1 MLLLDA
7 RSRIINGLSV
17 FPDHADPE
25 QWYYMPTAPHLT
37 TRRDSALG
45 VDIPQFMLLG
55 FRGDAGNG
63 GFLNFDCNVGASQ
76 AQIDDLAREIANAE
90 NLRNAP
96 RIAPIPL
103 EGGTVRL
110 MMLGKDSA
118 APAPTGT
125 PATPAGPQFVL
136 KMDHSANPSLYGDNQ
151 AAFSVQLDQDGFTV
165 MQQVLD
171 GEILPIAVVYSLEFL
186 GLRPAYNIRLKV
198 DWDRVQKH
206 MDESFSAS
214 ILVFSTE
221 IGKAVDELIDKRA
234 IVLESDTFVAE
245 GDDTKGIIDRRDA
258 ALAQVRSMITE
269 AFFNVSL
276 PPWTP
281 EKKPD
286 WERAMDA
293 VGRFATAQ
301 SAQAAGGPAA
311 GLMPSFSYKRM
322 DYTRMDKK
330 ALNVNF
336 SERVAVKKHIH
347 PQGHLQSLFKTL
359 RDGRVPMD
367 HFVKQVSLDNEWFK
381 KRKLR
386 VTARNDLAADD
397 IASINVRA
405 AYGDKPQNALLTPAA
420 LETKFEWFSQIDA
433 GKPLRDVAM
442 EYEVT
447 FKNVDTTKRPAR
459 LKSPPWTV
467 DIDNVEI
474 VPRDLYSLITV
485 PVMAENFPWE
495 RYSSVEVQLRYAD
508 DAHEIAQHD
517 TLRLTKEAP
526 SANWKMFVLDPDKT
540 TFEVKKVF
548 RAIDHRDVEHGWQ
561 ACDETQV
568 TVRNP
573 FPTRRVVQVVPSVD
587 WTQVQEAFVDFRY
600 EDPANNVLVEE
611 SMSFTEGTSSKAFA
625 VDLRNPALKSVFYR
639 ISLQYKD
646 SRFVELP
653 ESMTNATR
661 IAIKTDTKGHRIVTV
676 RAPSAFERRH
686 LRKATVSLRFEDFA
700 GGLSF
705 ADEMVFENGQSS
717 GEFEYDYL
725 DPARMR
731 FEYSVRWL
739 FENGLNKVTDW
750 TASDA
755 TELPLQIPN

>member
-125 PATPAGPQFVL
+125 PAAPTGPQFVL

-447 FKNVDTTKRPAR
+447 FKNVDATKRPAR

-611 SMSFTEGTSSKAFA
+611 SMSFTEGASSRAFA

-653 ESMTNATR
+653 ESMTNASR

-676 RAPSAFERRH
+676 RAPSAFEHRR

-705 ADEMVFENGQSS
+705 ADELVFENGQSS

-739 FENGLNKVTDW
+739 FENGLSKVTDW

-755 TELPLQIPN
+755 TVLPLQIPN

>member
-25 QWYYMPTAPHLT
+25 QWYFMPTAPHLT

-45 VDIPQFMLLG
+45 LDIPQFMLLG

-90 NLRNAP
+90 NLRNTP

-125 PATPAGPQFVL
+125 PATPTGPQFVL

-234 IVLESDTFVAE
+234 IVLEADTFVAE

-293 VGRFATAQ
+293 VGRFAAAQ

-322 DYTRMDKK
+322 DYKRMDKK

-447 FKNVDTTKRPAR
+447 FKNIDATKRPAR
-459 LKSPPWTV
+459 LKSQPWTV

-548 RAIDHRDVEHGWQ
+548 RALDNRDVEHGWQ
-561 ACDETQV
+561 ASDETQV

-611 SMSFTEGTSSKAFA
+611 SMSFTEGTSSRAFA

-676 RAPSAFERRH
+676 RAPSAFEHRH

-705 ADEMVFENGQSS
+705 ADELVFENGQSS

-739 FENGLNKVTDW
+739 FENGLSKVTDW

-755 TELPLQIPN
+755 TDLPLQIPN

>member
-125 PATPAGPQFVL
+125 PAAPTGPQFVL

-293 VGRFATAQ
+293 VGRFAAAQ

-447 FKNVDTTKRPAR
+447 FKNVDATKRPAR
-459 LKSPPWTV
+459 LKSQPWTV

-739 FENGLNKVTDW
+739 FENGLSKVTDW

>member
-37 TRRDSALG
+37 TLRDSALG

-118 APAPTGT
+118 APPPTGT
-125 PATPAGPQFVL
+125 PAAPTGPQFVL

-234 IVLESDTFVAE
+234 IVLEADTFVAE

-447 FKNVDTTKRPAR
+447 FKNVDATKRPAR
-459 LKSPPWTV
+459 LKSQPWTV

-548 RAIDHRDVEHGWQ
+548 RALDNRDVEHGWQ

-611 SMSFTEGTSSKAFA
+611 SMSFTEGASSRAFA

-676 RAPSAFERRH
+676 RAPSAFEHRR

-705 ADEMVFENGQSS
+705 ADELVFENGQSS

-739 FENGLNKVTDW
+739 FENGLSKVTDW

-755 TELPLQIPN
+755 TVLPLQIPN

>member
-7 RSRIINGLSV
+7 RSRTINGISV

-37 TRRDSALG
+37 TLRDSALG
-45 VDIPQFMLLG
+45 LDIPQFMLLG

-63 GFLNFDCNVGASQ
+63 GFLNFDCNVGATQ

-90 NLRNAP
+90 NLRNSP

-103 EGGTVRL
+103 ESGTVRL

-118 APAPTGT
+118 N
-125 PATPAGPQFVL
+125 PATAADPAAGPQFVM
-136 KMDHSANPSLYGDNQ
+136 KIDHAANPSLYGDNQ
-151 AAFSVQLDQDGFTV
+151 AAFSVRLDQDGFTV

-171 GEILPIAVVYSLEFL
+171 GEILPIAVVYSLDFL

-214 ILVFSTE
+214 FLVFSTE
-221 IGKAVDELIDKRA
+221 IGKAVDELVDKRA
-234 IVLESDTFVAE
+234 IVLEADTFVAE

-258 ALAQVRSMITE
+258 ALAQVRAMITD
-269 AFFNVSL
+269 AFFTVSL

-286 WERAMDA
+286 WERALDA
-293 VGRFATAQ
+293 VGRFAAGQ
-301 SAQAAGGPAA
+301 ASQAAGGPAA
-311 GLMPSFSYKRM
+311 GLMPTFGYKRM
-322 DYTRMDKK
+322 DYKRMDKK

-336 SERVAVKKHIH
+336 SERVAVRKHIH

-367 HFVKQVSLDNEWFK
+367 HFVKQISLDNEWFK

-405 AYGDKPQNALLTPAA
+405 AYGDKPQNALLTSAA

-433 GKPLRDVAM
+433 GKPLRDVTM

-447 FKNVDTTKRPAR
+447 FKNVDATKRPAR
-459 LKSPPWTV
+459 LKSAPWTV
-467 DIDNVEI
+467 DVDNVEI
-474 VPRDLYSLITV
+474 VPRDLYSLVTV
-485 PVMAENFPWE
+485 PVLAENFPWE
-495 RYSSVEVQLRYAD
+495 RYSSVEVQLRYT
-508 DAHEIAQHD
+508 DAAHDIAQHD

-526 SANWKMFVLDPDKT
+526 SASWKMLVLDPDKT
-540 TFEVKKVF
+540 MFEVKKVY
-548 RAIDHRDVEHGWQ
+548 RAVDNRDVEQGWQ
-561 ACDETQV
+561 STDETQI

-587 WTQVQEAFVDFRY
+587 WGQVQEAFVDLRY

-611 SMSFTEGTSSKAFA
+611 SMSFTEGASSKAFA

-653 ESMTNATR
+653 ESMTNASR
-661 IAIKTDTKGHRIVTV
+661 IPVRADTKGHRIVTV
-676 RAPSAFERRH
+676 RPPNDFAQRH

-705 ADEMVFENGQSS
+705 ADELVFENGQSA

-725 DPARMR
+725 DPSRMR

-739 FENGLNKVTDW
+739 FENGLSKVTDW
-750 TASDA
+750 TASAA
-755 TELPLQIPN
+755 TDLTLRTPN

>member
-1 MLLLDA
+1 
-7 RSRIINGLSV
+7 
-17 FPDHADPE
+17 
-25 QWYYMPTAPHLT
+25 
-37 TRRDSALG
+37 
-45 VDIPQFMLLG
+45 
-55 FRGDAGNG
+55 
-63 GFLNFDCNVGASQ
+63 
-76 AQIDDLAREIANAE
+76 
-90 NLRNAP
+90 
-96 RIAPIPL
+96 
-103 EGGTVRL
+103 
-110 MMLGKDSA
+110 
-118 APAPTGT
+118 
-125 PATPAGPQFVL
+125 
-136 KMDHSANPSLYGDNQ
+136 
-151 AAFSVQLDQDGFTV
+151 

-171 GEILPIAVVYSLEFL
+171 GEILPVAVVYSLEFL

-206 MDESFSAS
+206 MDESFSTS
-214 ILVFSTE
+214 FLVVSTE

-258 ALAQVRSMITE
+258 ALAQVRAMITE

-293 VGRFATAQ
+293 VGRFAANQ
-301 SAQAAGGPAA
+301 SAQAAGGPAM
-311 GLMPSFSYKRM
+311 GLLPSFSYKRM
-322 DYTRMDKK
+322 DYKRMDKK

-347 PQGHLQSLFKTL
+347 PQGHLQSLFATL
-359 RDGRVPMD
+359 RDGRVPMER
-367 HFVKQVSLDNEWFK
+367 FVKQVSLDNEWFK

-405 AYGDKPQNALLTPAA
+405 AYGDQPQNALLTPAA
-420 LETKFEWFSQIDA
+420 LEARFEWFSQIDA
-433 GKPLRDVAM
+433 GQPLRDVAM
-442 EYEVT
+442 EFEVL
-447 FKNVDTTKRPAR
+447 FKNVDTTKRPAK
-459 LKSPPWTV
+459 LKSKPWTV

-474 VPRDLYSLITV
+474 VPRELYSLITV
-485 PVMAENFPWE
+485 PVIAENFPWD
-495 RYSSVEVQLRYAD
+495 RYSSVEVQLRYSDEAND
-508 DAHEIAQHD
+508 IAQHD
-517 TLRLTKEAP
+517 TLRLTQEAP

-548 RAIDHRDVEHGWQ
+548 RALDNRDVEHGWQ
-561 ACDETQV
+561 ASDETQV
-568 TVRNP
+568 TLRNP

-600 EDPANNVLVEE
+600 EDAANNVLVEE
-611 SMSFTEGTSSKAFA
+611 SMSFTEGSSSKAFS
-625 VDLRNPALKSVFYR
+625 VDLRNPAQKSVFYR

-653 ESMTNATR
+653 ESMTNASR
-661 IAIKTDTKGHRIVTV
+661 IAIKPDAKGRRIVTV
-676 RAPSAFERRH
+676 RAPADFERRH
-686 LRKATVSLRFEDFA
+686 LRRASVSLRFEDFA

-705 ADEMVFENGQSS
+705 ADDLVFENGQSS

-725 DPARMR
+725 DPNRMR
-731 FEYSVRWL
+731 FEYRVHWL
-739 FENGLNKVTDW
+739 FENGLGKVSDW
-750 TASDA
+750 TASAA
-755 TELPLQIPN
+755 TELALRIPN

>member
-125 PATPAGPQFVL
+125 PAAPTGPQFVL

-258 ALAQVRSMITE
+258 ALAQVRSMITD

-739 FENGLNKVTDW
+739 FENGLSKVTDW

>member
-1 MLLLDA
+1 MLLLDS
-7 RSRIINGLSV
+7 RSRIVNGLSV

-45 VDIPQFMLLG
+45 LDVPQFMLLG
-55 FRGDAGNG
+55 FRGDAGSG

-90 NLRNAP
+90 NLRHAP
-96 RIAPIPL
+96 RVAPIPL

-110 MMLGKDSA
+110 MMLGKDSGA
-118 APAPTGT
+118 TPPTGT
-125 PATPAGPQFVL
+125 PSAPAGPQFVL

-171 GEILPIAVVYSLEFL
+171 GEILPVAVVYSLEFL

-214 ILVFSTE
+214 FLVFSTE
-221 IGKAVDELIDKRA
+221 IGKAVDELVDKRA

-258 ALAQVRSMITE
+258 ALAQVRAMITE
-269 AFFNVSL
+269 AFFSVSL

-286 WERAMDA
+286 WERALDA
-293 VGRFATAQ
+293 VGRFAAAQ

-322 DYTRMDKK
+322 DYKRMDRK

-347 PQGHLQSLFKTL
+347 PQGHLQSLFKVL
-359 RDGRVPMD
+359 RDGRLPMD

-447 FKNVDTTKRPAR
+447 FKNVDATKRPAR
-459 LKSPPWTV
+459 LRSQPWNV
-467 DIDNVEI
+467 DVDNVEI
-474 VPRDLYSLITV
+474 VPRDLYNLITI
-485 PVMAENFPWE
+485 PVMAENFPWD
-495 RYSSVEVQLRYAD
+495 RYSSVEVQLRYTDEAN
-508 DAHEIAQHD
+508 EIAQHD
-517 TLRLTKEAP
+517 TLRLTKDATTA
-526 SANWKMFVLDPDKT
+526 SWKMFVLDPDRT
-540 TFEVKKVF
+540 SFEVRKVF
-548 RAIDHRDVEHGWQ
+548 RALDNRDVEHGWQ
-561 ACDETQV
+561 PCDETQV

-587 WTQVQEAFVDFRY
+587 WAQVQEAFVDLRY

-611 SMSFTEGTSSKAFA
+611 SMSFTEGASSRVFA

-661 IAIKTDTKGHRIVTV
+661 IPVRTDAKGRRIVTV
-676 RAPSAFERRH
+676 HAPPEFAQRH

-705 ADEMVFENGQSS
+705 ADELVFENGQSS

-725 DPARMR
+725 DADRMR
-731 FEYSVRWL
+731 YEYSVRWL
-739 FENGLNKVTDW
+739 FENGLSKVTDW
-750 TASDA
+750 TATAA
-755 TELPLQIPN
+755 TDLVLHLPH

>member
-125 PATPAGPQFVL
+125 PAAPTGPQFVL

-653 ESMTNATR
+653 ESMTNASR

-739 FENGLNKVTDW
+739 FENGLSKVTDW

>member
-1 MLLLDA
+1 MLLLDS

-37 TRRDSALG
+37 TLRDSALG
-45 VDIPQFMLLG
+45 LDIPQFMLLG

-76 AQIDDLAREIANAE
+76 RQVDDLAREIANAE
-90 NLRNAP
+90 NLRNTP

-118 APAPTGT
+118 TPPPTGT

-171 GEILPIAVVYSLEFL
+171 GEILPVAVVYSLEFL

-206 MDESFSAS
+206 MDESFSTS
-214 ILVFSTE
+214 FLIVSTE

-293 VGRFATAQ
+293 VGRFAANQ
-301 SAQAAGGPAA
+301 SAQAAGGPAM
-311 GLMPSFSYKRM
+311 GLLPSFSYKRM
-322 DYTRMDKK
+322 DYKRMDKK

-347 PQGHLQSLFKTL
+347 PQGHLQSLFATL

-367 HFVKQVSLDNEWFK
+367 RFVKQVSLDNEWFK

-420 LETKFEWFSQIDA
+420 LEAKFEWFSQIDA

-442 EYEVT
+442 EFEVQ
-447 FKNVDTTKRPAR
+447 FKNVDTTKRPAK
-459 LKSPPWTV
+459 LKSKPWTV

-474 VPRDLYSLITV
+474 VPRELYSLITV
-485 PVMAENFPWE
+485 PVIAENFPWD
-495 RYSSVEVQLRYAD
+495 RYSSVEVQLRYSDEAND
-508 DAHEIAQHD
+508 IAQHD
-517 TLRLTKEAP
+517 TLRLTQEAP

-548 RAIDHRDVEHGWQ
+548 RALDNRDVEHGWQ
-561 ACDETQV
+561 ASDETQV
-568 TVRNP
+568 TLRNP

-611 SMSFTEGTSSKAFA
+611 SMSFTEGSSSKAFS
-625 VDLRNPALKSVFYR
+625 VDLRNPAQKSVFYR

-653 ESMTNATR
+653 ESMTNASR
-661 IAIKTDTKGHRIVTV
+661 IAIKPDAKGRRIVTV
-676 RAPSAFERRH
+676 RAPADFERRH
-686 LRKATVSLRFEDFA
+686 LRKASVSLRFEDFA

-705 ADEMVFENGQSS
+705 ADDLVFENGQSS

-725 DPARMR
+725 DPNRMR
-731 FEYSVRWL
+731 FEYRVHWL
-739 FENGLNKVTDW
+739 FENGLGKVSDW
-750 TASDA
+750 TASAA
-755 TELPLQIPN
+755 TELALRIPN

>member
-25 QWYYMPTAPHLT
+25 QWYFMPTAPHLT

-45 VDIPQFMLLG
+45 LDIPQFMLLG

-90 NLRNAP
+90 NLRNTP

-125 PATPAGPQFVL
+125 PATPTGPQFVL

-234 IVLESDTFVAE
+234 IVLEADTFVAE

-293 VGRFATAQ
+293 VGRFAAAQ

-322 DYTRMDKK
+322 DYKRMDKK

-447 FKNVDTTKRPAR
+447 FKNIDATKRPAR
-459 LKSPPWTV
+459 LKSQPWTV

-548 RAIDHRDVEHGWQ
+548 RALDNRDVEHGWQ
-561 ACDETQV
+561 ASDETQV

-611 SMSFTEGTSSKAFA
+611 SMSFTEGTSSRAFA

-653 ESMTNATR
+653 ESMTNASR

-676 RAPSAFERRH
+676 RAPSAFEHRH

-705 ADEMVFENGQSS
+705 ADELVFENGQSS

-739 FENGLNKVTDW
+739 FENGLSKVTDW

>member
-125 PATPAGPQFVL
+125 PAAPTGPQFVL

-258 ALAQVRSMITE
+258 ALAQVRSMITD

-700 GGLSF
+700 GGLLF

-739 FENGLNKVTDW
+739 FENGLSKVTDW